1 MLYFDFTMS
10 QVVFKFFN
18 LRFSCECVKSFEEK
32 VKVFLKKS
40 FTFRVRKLVLRN
52 MCSKMISALQKSR
65 YLASKCNYMYILKY
79 FEILIEESWDVCQK
93 VYSWDQDLWF
103 CVKEFWILE
112 WLRKCKDGIFR
123 IYESLS
129 WNHPNGSKAVLR
141 IPFR

>member
-1 MLYFDFTMS
+1 MS
-10 QVVFKFFN
+10 QVVFKFCN
-18 LRFSCECVKSFEEK
+18 LQFSCECVRSFEEK

-93 VYSWDQDLWF
+93 VYS
-103 CVKEFWILE
+103 
-112 WLRKCKDGIFR
+112 
-123 IYESLS
+123 
-129 WNHPNGSKAVLR
+129 
-141 IPFR
+141 